1 MHSPEPP
8 LIRFAAFELDLRSRE
23 LRENGRS
30 TGLGDQSITV
40 LAMLLERPGELVLR
54 EDIRGKLWPN
64 DAVVEFDHSIN
75 TAIGRLRVALGD
87 SAENPRF
94 IGTLPRRGYRWIGP
108 VVSRENRDLVE
119 QIPAMAAEASPQRI
133 SAATLIG
140 KRVSHYRVLEVLGG
154 GGMGVVYKAEDLK
167 LGRPVALKFLP
178 EELAS
183 DSAARRRFELE
194 ARSASAPNHPNICT
208 VYSVEEYEGQPFL
221 SMELLQGQ
229 SLRDLI
235 VSVTPGTPRL
245 GLTQLLDLAIQITA
259 GLEAAHKQGIIHRD
273 IKPANIFVTSEGQ
286 AKILDFG
293 LAKSSLAGSA
303 AIDPP
308 TSDHLENRRSDESK
322 HEVESLTAA
331 SPFLSRTGAAMGTAG
346 YMSPEQVRGEK
357 LDARTDLFSFGLVL
371 YETATGKRAFSG
383 DSGPQLRDTIL
394 TQMPSPARQVNPEI
408 PAKLAKIV
416 HRALEKDREARYQ
429 SASQIRGDLEDLR
442 REIAPSKRKRWLAM
456 AAAGV
461 FIVLVATAVWYVN
474 RELPSSA
481 ALPQI
486 KLRQLTTSS
495 RENAVRSGAISP
507 DGKYLAYTDRAG
519 MHLQLIATGET
530 RTIPQPEEVKGD
542 SVEWMLG
549 PGLPWFPDG
558 TRFLALLKPLG
569 LSVEQVSSQ
578 DSSIWI
584 VSVLGG
590 PPHKIR
596 DEAVFDAVSPDG
608 SLIAFETSRGK
619 FGQREIWLMGPN
631 GENAR
636 KLYGTDESSGIGG
649 LQWSPDAQR
658 VVYVKTDEAKQTLVG
673 GDSNGGPV
681 TAIASPFDVKNVE
694 EFVWMPDGRMIYNFF
709 EEGFS
714 STTCNLSQIRFGSRG
729 EFVGKPQRITNLPA
743 VCNARFSVTA
753 DSKHLVFLES
763 TGHASVYVA
772 DIQASGTRIVN
783 PSRLTLDDA
792 WNNPAAWTADG
803 TAVFFYSNRSGAE
816 GLFQQS
822 LGRDTAERLSPIAEG
837 KASAVSGCLSEGS
850 FLFYG
855 TIQGGSCTCLSPEG
869 SWIIYGTVK
878 GGSPSPG
885 KLMRVPVAG
894 AFPQLIMTANFVG
907 GPRCARS
914 PATLC
919 AIAERSA
926 DRHQLVFTA
935 FDPVAGRGRKLAE
948 IAADATADYEWDLS
962 PDGTRIAIL
971 RDREGKIE
979 ILELNG
985 RAQHEITV
993 KGWSVLTTLAWAAD
1007 GNSLFVSSFVERG
1020 SVLLNADLQGNA
1032 SLLWEDKG
1040 GVSTYAVPSPDG
1052 RHLAMQGF
1060 TEDANLWMM
1069 ENF

>member
-1 MHSPEPP
+1 MQSPQPP
-8 LIRFAAFELDLRSRE
+8 LLIRFAAFELDLRSRE
-23 LRENGRS
+23 LRKNGRS
-30 TGLGDQSITV
+30 TGLGDQSIKV

-64 DAVVEFDHSIN
+64 DTVVEFDHSIN
-75 TAIGRLRVALGD
+75 TAIGRLRQALGD

-108 VVSRENRDLVE
+108 VVSREYREAVE
-119 QIPAMAAEASPQRI
+119 QIPATTVAASPQ
-133 SAATLIG
+133 SAGTLIG
-140 KRVSHYRVLEVLGG
+140 KEV
-154 GGMGVVYKAEDLK
+154 Y
-167 LGRPVALKFLP
+167 
-178 EELAS
+178 
-183 DSAARRRFELE
+183 
-194 ARSASAPNHPNICT
+194 
-208 VYSVEEYEGQPFL
+208 
-221 SMELLQGQ
+221 
-229 SLRDLI
+229 
-235 VSVTPGTPRL
+235 
-245 GLTQLLDLAIQITA
+245 
-259 GLEAAHKQGIIHRD
+259 
-273 IKPANIFVTSEGQ
+273 
-286 AKILDFG
+286 
-293 LAKSSLAGSA
+293 
-303 AIDPP
+303 
-308 TSDHLENRRSDESK
+308 
-322 HEVESLTAA
+322 
-331 SPFLSRTGAAMGTAG
+331 
-346 YMSPEQVRGEK
+346 
-357 LDARTDLFSFGLVL
+357 
-371 YETATGKRAFSG
+371 
-383 DSGPQLRDTIL
+383 
-394 TQMPSPARQVNPEI
+394 
-408 PAKLAKIV
+408 
-416 HRALEKDREARYQ
+416 EKDREARYQ
-429 SASQIRGDLEDLR
+429 SASQMRGDLEDLR

-461 FIVLVATAVWYVN
+461 FVVLVAAALFRN
-474 RELPSSA
+474 ADHEPRSSA

-486 KLRQLTTSS
+486 KLRQLTTNS

-519 MHLQLIATGET
+519 MHLQLIATGDT
-530 RTIPQPEEVKGD
+530 RTIPQPDEVKGR

-558 TRFLALLKPLG
+558 TRFLALLNPLG
-569 LSVEQVSSQ
+569 VDIEQVSSQ
-578 DSSIWI
+578 DTSIWI

-608 SLIAFETSRGK
+608 TLIAFETSKGE
-619 FGQREIWLMGPN
+619 FGQREIWLMGAN

-636 KLYGTDESSGIGG
+636 KLYETDESSGIGG

-658 VVYVKTDEAKQTLVG
+658 VIYVKTDEAKQTLVG

-681 TAIASPFDVKNVE
+681 TAIASPFDLKNVE
-694 EFVWMPDGRMIYNFF
+694 EFLWMPDGRMIFNFF
-709 EEGFS
+709 EGGFT
-714 STTCNLSQIRFGSRG
+714 STTCNLSQVRFGSRG

-763 TGHASVYVA
+763 SGHASVYVA
-772 DIQASGTRIVN
+772 DLQASGTRIAN

-822 LGRDTAERLSPIAEG
+822 LVQDTAERLSPIAEG
-837 KASAVSGCLSEGS
+837 KASPVSGCLSQGS
-850 FLFYG
+850 SLFYG
-855 TIQGGSCTCLSPEG
+855 TIQGGSCTCLSPDG
-869 SWIIYGTVK
+869 SWLIYGTVK

-885 KLMRVPVAG
+885 KLMRVPIAG
-894 AFPQLIMTANFVG
+894 GFPQLIMTANLVG

-926 DRHQLVFTA
+926 DRRQLVFTA
-935 FDPVAGRGRKLAE
+935 FDPVQGRGHELVE
-948 IAADATADYEWDLS
+948 FPADAASDYEWDLS

-971 RDREGKIE
+971 RDREGKLE
-979 ILELNG
+979 ILALNG
-985 RAQHEITV
+985 RAQQEITV

-1007 GNSLFVSSFVERG
+1007 GNGLIVSSFVERG
-1020 SVLLNADLQGNA
+1020 SVLLSVDLQGNA